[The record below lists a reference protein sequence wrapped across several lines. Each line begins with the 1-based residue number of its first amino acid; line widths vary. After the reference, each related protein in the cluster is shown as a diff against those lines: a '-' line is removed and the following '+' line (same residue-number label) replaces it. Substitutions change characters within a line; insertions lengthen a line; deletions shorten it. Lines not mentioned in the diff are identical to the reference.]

1 MALSKGINFD
11 EPIPQMIERLKSE
24 HAIFES
30 KLVQVED
37 NIKNNDVKQAAEI
50 IQSISDR
57 ITRHA
62 VEEEARLMRVIMH
75 KAKTESSE
83 SIKIMQEHNWVIDFL
98 KSNLL
103 FIERA
108 RLNSLSLSSDSKVF
122 KDAKKN
128 MNEFVTNLRKHFEEE
143 ELIVFPL
150 VIRLD
155 ETN

>member
-1 MALSKGINFD
+1 MAVSTGINFD

-24 HAIFES
+24 HVIFES

-37 NIKNNDVKQAAEI
+37 NLKNNNVKQAAEI
-50 IQSISDR
+50 IQSINER

-75 KAKTESSE
+75 KAKNDSSE
-83 SIKIMQEHNWVIDFL
+83 SIKIMQEHNWVIKFL

-103 FIERA
+103 FFERA
-108 RLNSLSLSSDSKVF
+108 SSHNSSLSSDSKDF

-128 MNEFVTNLRKHFEEE
+128 INEFVINLRKHFEEE
-143 ELIVFPL
+143 EQIVFPL
-150 VIRLD
+150 TLRA
-155 ETN
+155 EATN

>member
-1 MALSKGINFD
+1 
-11 EPIPQMIERLKSE
+11 MIERLKSE

-108 RLNSLSLSSDSKVF
+108 RLNSLSLSSESKDF
-122 KDAKKN
+122 KDAKNN